1 MKKIQ
6 KQTSVTIKTVNKIF
20 HTKLNLLIY
29 QTAKIILKTM
39 ILKNFTQRS
48 TEKHISHN
56 TRANNSKK
64 SGNKKSA
71 IILGDSMTKLLNYWE
86 MAKRIQSMQSK
97 L

>member
-1 MKKIQ
+1 
-6 KQTSVTIKTVNKIF
+6 
-20 HTKLNLLIY
+20 
-29 QTAKIILKTM
+29 M

-56 TRANNSKK
+56 TIANNSKK

-71 IILGDSMTKLLNYWE
+71 IILGDSMTKLLNCWE